1 MSRRIVGIDPSLTS
15 TGFAVITKVDGLV
28 TDHHVIPEQVFLTV
42 SSFKPDPVPDTGQAP
57 AVREA
62 ARVASIVDDV
72 CSSSAGAERVMLE
85 GLALQSRTG
94 KYAER
99 AHLFYA
105 LVTAYVARR
114 VQVESLAPSS
124 LKKAVTSNGRA
135 SKDEVLDAVRAA
147 WSERGWED
155 GPKTGR
161 FDRADATALAWVAAA
176 QAGWDVPELPC
187 V

>member
-1 MSRRIVGIDPSLTS
+1 MGVDPSLTS

-28 TDHHVIPEQVFLTV
+28 TDHHVIPERVFLTV
-42 SSFKPDPVPDTGQAP
+42 SSFKPDPIPDTGQSA
-57 AVREA
+57 ALREA
-62 ARVASIVDDV
+62 ARVVSIVDDV

-105 LVTAYVARR
+105 LVSAFAARR
-114 VQVESLAPSS
+114 SRVDSLAPSS

-135 SKDEVLDAVRAA
+135 SKDEVLDSVRAA

-161 FDRADATALAWVAAA
+161 FDRADAAALAWVAAA
-176 QAGWDVPELPC
+176 QEGWDVPPLPR